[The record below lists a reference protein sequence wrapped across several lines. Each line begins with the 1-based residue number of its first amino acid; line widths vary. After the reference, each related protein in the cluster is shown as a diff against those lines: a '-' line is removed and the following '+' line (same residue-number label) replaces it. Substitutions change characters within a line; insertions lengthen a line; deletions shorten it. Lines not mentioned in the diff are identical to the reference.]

1 MPRNISFMLT
11 THQVRTRQKD
21 VTRRN
26 GWLFAKVGDVCRAVE
41 KSQGLGKGGKIKPI
55 CMIKLIDV
63 RREPLRAMLDDVAY
77 GRAECV
83 REGFPDMTPAEF
95 VEFFCKSHRGVT
107 PSTFITR
114 LEFEYR
120 DEATNG

>member
-1 MPRNISFMLT
+1 MRNISFMLT
-11 THQVRTRQKD
+11 TEQVRARTKD
-21 VTRRN
+21 VTRRD
-26 GWLFAKVGDVCRAVE
+26 GWLFAKVGDVYRAVE

-55 CMIKLIDV
+55 CLIGLVDV
-63 RREPLRAMLDDVAY
+63 RREPLRAMLDDVNY

-83 REGFPDMTPAEF
+83 REGFPDMTPAAF

-107 PSTFITR
+107 PGTFITR
-114 LEFEYR
+114 LEFDYP